1 MADVIEMIREDHS
14 LIRRLL
20 DDLENHPDVRDIRY
34 VTLKR
39 ELQMHMHAEEATIYQ
54 RLLTDIPETIERS
67 IEEHN
72 QMRRLLGTLDTASFD
87 NEMWTRHLSEL
98 RSSIEDHFNG
108 EEDLLLKRAA
118 DLLSQVDRYEMYEQF
133 QMEKG
138 VMAQYTR

>member
-1 MADVIEMIREDHS
+1 MADIIEMIREDHS

-20 DDLENHPDVRDIRY
+20 DDLERHPDVRDIRY
-34 VTLKR
+34 ITLKR

-54 RLLTDIPETIERS
+54 RLLIDIPDAIGRS

-72 QMRRLLGTLDTASFD
+72 RIRLLLGKLDTTPLG
-87 NEMWTRHLSEL
+87 NEVWTQHLGEL
-98 RSSIEDHFNG
+98 RSSIEDHFDG

-118 DLLSQVDRYEMYEQF
+118 DILSQVDRYEMYEQF